1 MWDNNMKYFIEK
13 VDFYFPGAGESG
25 KSTIVKQMKWVKF
38 ERRFYSVNDTTIL
51 REKELPMYL
60 LEVKLYNP
68 LIIHVVPQ
76 MFNNDVMKDG
86 KFYVW

>member
-1 MWDNNMKYFIEK
+1 MKYFIKK

-38 ERRFYSVNDTTIL
+38 ERRFYSVKDTTIL

-76 MFNNDVMKDG
+76 MF
-86 KFYVW
+86 

>member
-1 MWDNNMKYFIEK
+1 MKYFIEK

-76 MFNNDVMKDG
+76 MF
-86 KFYVW
+86 